1 MPDGAPHRPI
11 RSFVL
16 REGRLTEGQ
25 ARAFERL
32 WPRFGADCTG
42 APLDLPALFGNDRP
56 VWLEI
61 GFGNGDALA
70 TLAARHPERNFL
82 GIEVHRPGV
91 GRLLLRL
98 EAAGLTNVRVLRHDA
113 VEVLR
118 DGLAPDALAGAYL
131 FFPDPWHKTR
141 HQKRR
146 IVQPAFVALLAR
158 ALRPGGVFHAA
169 TDWEDYAWH
178 MLAVLGDSPDF
189 ANAAGPGQYAPR
201 PADRPLT
208 HFEQRGQ
215 RLGHGAWDLL
225 FRRKSAPA

>member
-1 MPDGAPHRPI
+1 
-11 RSFVL
+11 VL

-32 WPRFGADCTG
+32 WQRYGIDFTG
-42 APLDLPALFGNDRP
+42 GPLDLPALYGNEWA

-61 GFGNGDALA
+61 GFGNGEALA
-70 TLAARHPERNFL
+70 SLAARHPERNFL

-98 EAAGLTNVRVLRHDA
+98 EAADLTNVRILRHDA

-118 DGLAPDALAGAYL
+118 DGLAPGALAGAYL

-141 HQKRR
+141 HHKRR

-158 ALRPGGVFHAA
+158 AMRPGGVFHAA
-169 TDWEDYAWH
+169 TDWEDYAEQI
-178 MLAVLGDSPDF
+178 MRVLSACPDF
-189 ANAAGPGQYAPR
+189 ENTAGPGCYAPR
-201 PADRPLT
+201 PDDRPLT

-215 RLGHGAWDLL
+215 RLGHGVWDLL
-225 FRRKSAPA
+225 FRRRAVPVP

>member
-1 MPDGAPHRPI
+1 M
-11 RSFVL
+11 L

-32 WPRFGADCTG
+32 WPRYGIDFTS
-42 APLDLPALFGNDRP
+42 APLDLPALYGNERP

-61 GFGNGDALA
+61 GFGNGDAVA
-70 TLAARHPERNFL
+70 SLAARHLERNFL

-98 EAAGLTNVRVLRHDA
+98 EAADLTNVRVLRHDA

-118 DGLAPDALAGAYL
+118 SGIVPGTLAGAYL

-141 HQKRR
+141 HHKRR
-146 IVQPAFVALLAR
+146 IVQPELVALLAR
-158 ALRPGGVFHAA
+158 AVCPGGVFHAA
-169 TDWEDYAWH
+169 TDWEDYAQH
-178 MLAVLGDSPDF
+178 MMRVLSASPDF
-189 ANAAGPGQYAPR
+189 ENTAGPGRFAPR
-201 PADRPLT
+201 ADDRPLT

-215 RLGHGAWDLL
+215 RLGHGVWDLV
-225 FRRKSAPA
+225 FRRRSSTPPSDGSEPACL